1 MLGANGGFMEKL
13 DIYDDNGYLT
23 GKTII
28 RGDKSVKL
36 SSNDHIALVVIF
48 IENSKHE
55 FLIQKTSKEKDNV
68 FATTGGHVIS
78 GETPYQA
85 IIREVSEELGIDIS
99 NDDIEDLGYL
109 LYDMPL
115 RYVYYLKKDIDIKK
129 LNLQKEEVEYVKYM
143 SIEKINDLI
152 KSNAMLLSHA
162 IQFKHM
168 LENRDNKKKG
178 YFYV

>member
-13 DIYDDNGYLT
+13 DIYNDKGCLT

-36 SSNDHIALVVIF
+36 DSNDHIALAVIF

-55 FLIQKTSKEKDNV
+55 FLMQKTSKEKDSV

-85 IIREVSEELGIDIS
+85 IIREVKEELGIDIS
-99 NDDIEDLGYL
+99 GDDIKDLGYL

-115 RYVYYLKKDIDIKK
+115 RYVYYLKKDIDIET
-129 LNLQKEEVEYVKYM
+129 LNLQKEEVAYVKYM
-143 SIEKINDLI
+143 SINEINNLI
-152 KSNAMLLSHA
+152 KNSEMLSSHA

-168 LENRDNKKKG
+168 LENRDSK
-178 YFYV
+178 